1 MVYSLQHRLAKIE
14 AKIKRRKARKS
25 TIEQIFEQA
34 QKKRGTK
41 DYAAKC
47 RWASDGNVAD
57 FEDDF

>member
-34 QKKRGTK
+34 QKKKGAT
-41 DYAAKC
+41 DYAALC
-47 RWASDGNVAD
+47 RKSAGDSIGY
-57 FEDDF
+57 E